1 MTRVVLRVEFDDE
14 HYIGPGRVRLL
25 ELIGELGSIAQA
37 AKAMDMSYKRAWY
50 LLEAFGACFGAPLV
64 VRQLG
69 GKGGGSA
76 QVTPLG
82 LEVVARYRSM
92 EQLSRAAMDKEI
104 AALSRHLAAPVKT
117 PKRKRTSP
125 KRAVT

>member
-25 ELIGELGSIAQA
+25 ELIGELGSISQA

-50 LLEAFGACFGAPLV
+50 LLEAFGACFDAPLV

-76 QVTPLG
+76 QLTALG
-82 LEVVARYRSM
+82 GEVVKRYRAM
-92 EQLSRAAMDKEI
+92 EQMGRAAIEKEI
-104 AALSRHLAAPVKT
+104 SALSRHLAHPPKAKAA
-117 PKRKRTSP
+117 KRK
-125 KRAVT
+125 A

>member
-25 ELIGELGSIAQA
+25 ELIGELGSISQA

-50 LLEAFGACFGAPLV
+50 LLDAFGACFSAPLV
-64 VRQLG
+64 LRQMG

-76 QVTPLG
+76 QLTEFG
-82 LEVVARYRSM
+82 AEVVRRYRSM
-92 EQLSRAAMDKEI
+92 EEIGQAAIAREI
-104 AALSRHLAAPVKT
+104 GALARHLAHPPKAKVARRKAP
-117 PKRKRTSP
+117 
-125 KRAVT
+125 RAG

>member
-25 ELIGELGSIAQA
+25 ELIGELGSIAKA

-50 LLEAFGACFGAPLV
+50 LLDAFGACFGEPLV

-76 QVTPLG
+76 QLTKLG
-82 LEVVARYRSM
+82 LEVIARYRAM
-92 EQLSRAAMDKEI
+92 EQLCRAAMEKEI
-104 AALSRHLAAPVKT
+104 SALTRHLALPVK
-117 PKRKRTSP
+117 PAKRKRT
-125 KRAVT
+125 

>member
-25 ELIGELGSIAQA
+25 ELIGELGSISSA

-50 LLEAFGACFGAPLV
+50 LLEAFGACFGEPLV

-76 QVTPLG
+76 QLTKLG
-82 LEVVARYRSM
+82 QEVVARYRAM
-92 EQLSRAAMDKEI
+92 EQLSREAMEKEI
-104 AALSRHLAAPVKT
+104 RALSRHLAPRAKSQKAK
-117 PKRKRTSP
+117 PKAKS
-125 KRAVT
+125 A

>member
-25 ELIGELGSIAQA
+25 ELIGELGSISRA

-50 LLEAFGACFGAPLV
+50 LLEAFGACFGQPLV

-76 QVTPLG
+76 QLTKLG
-82 LEVVARYRSM
+82 LEVIARYRAM
-92 EQLSRAAMDKEI
+92 EQLSRAAMEKEI
-104 AALSRHLAAPVKT
+104 RALSRHLAPQATSQK
-117 PKRKRTSP
+117 PKARSKP
-125 KRAVT
+125 D

>member
-25 ELIGELGSIAQA
+25 ELIGEHGSIARA

-50 LLEAFGACFGAPLV
+50 LLEAFGACFDAPLV

-76 QVTPLG
+76 QLTELG
-82 LEVVARYRSM
+82 SEVIKRYRAM
-92 EQLSRAAMDKEI
+92 EQIGQAAIEKELV
-104 AALSRHLAAPVKT
+104 ALTRHLAGPRKAKAG
-117 PKRKRTSP
+117 KR
-125 KRAVT
+125 RA